1 MIPFPILF
9 HSRARQIRLDGP
21 GASAGGFSNTYEDAT
36 RASAYDELRTLG
48 TYRLVFDNL
57 PDLFREEISGTRALD
72 FGCGTGRSSR
82 FLESRG
88 FQVTGV
94 DISREMVAKAR
105 ERDPEG
111 EYRVITDGDFSGLG
125 SSKFDLILSAFTF
138 DNVPGRDRK
147 VRILKGL
154 KDLLSPG
161 GRLVNVVSTPEIYR
175 NEWVTFS
182 TRDFPE
188 NRDAQPGDVVR
199 IVTLDYSD
207 PRPVDDILWPDE
219 SYRAV
224 YEETGLSVVRVERPL
239 ATGSEGVPWKSE
251 TRVAPWAI
259 YILRQSR

>member
-1 MIPFPILF
+1 MIPFPMPF
-9 HSRARQIRLDGP
+9 QSRARETQVGGP
-21 GASAGGFSNTYEDAT
+21 RGSAGVFRNTYEDAT

-57 PDLFREEISGTRALD
+57 PDLLREEISGTRALD

-82 FLESRG
+82 FLESQG

-111 EYRVITDGDFSGLG
+111 EYRVMADGDFSGLG
-125 SSKFDLILSAFTF
+125 SWKFDLVLSAFTF
-138 DNVPGRDRK
+138 DNVPGHDRK
-147 VRILKGL
+147 VRIFRGLKG
-154 KDLLSPG
+154 LLSPG
-161 GRLVNVVSTPEIYR
+161 GRLVNVVSTPEIYW

-182 TRDFPE
+182 TREFPE

-207 PRPVDDILWPDE
+207 RRPVDDILWPDE

-224 YEETGLSVVRVERPL
+224 YDEAGLRVVRVETPL
-239 ATGSEGVPWKSE
+239 ATGSEAVPWKSE

-259 YILRQSR
+259 YILR

>member
-1 MIPFPILF
+1 MIPFPLLF
-9 HSRARQIRLDGP
+9 HSGARRMRLG
-21 GASAGGFSNTYEDAT
+21 GAEGSPGGFSNAYEDAT
-36 RASAYDELRTLG
+36 RAAAYDELRTLG
-48 TYRLVFDNL
+48 TYRLAFDNL
-57 PDLFREEISGTRALD
+57 ADLFRKEISGTRALD

-82 FLESRG
+82 FLKSRG

-111 EYRVITDGDFSGLG
+111 EYRVVADGDFSGLG
-125 SSKFDLILSAFTF
+125 SSKFDLVLSAFTF
-138 DNVPGRDRK
+138 DNVPGHDRK
-147 VRILKGL
+147 VRILRGL
-154 KDLLSPG
+154 RDLLSPS
-161 GRLVNVVSTPEIYR
+161 GRLVNVVATPEIYW

-182 TRDFPE
+182 TREFPE
-188 NRDAQPGDVVR
+188 NRDAQPGELVR

-207 PRPVDDILWPDE
+207 RRPVEDILWPDE

-224 YEETGLSVVRVERPL
+224 YHDAGLSVVRVEMPL

-259 YILRQSR
+259 YILR